1 MTDALALA
9 KALIA
14 APSVTPA
21 TGEVFAVLEAALTT
35 QGFNVERFVVGEAPD
50 GPVENLLA
58 TRGTDNGPHF
68 AFAGHLD
75 VVPPGDGWTSGAFT
89 PEVRGE
95 LLHGRGA
102 VDMKGSIAAFAAA
115 ADRIHDHQGRVT
127 LIITGD
133 EEGPATF
140 GTVALIERMEARG
153 LIPDLCLVGEPT
165 SAHRLGDTIK
175 IGRRGSVNM
184 WIDVAGTQGHVAYP
198 HLADNPIPAL
208 VRILSAIDAIVL
220 DEGTDWFQPSNIEVT
235 TVDVGNPATNVIPA
249 KASARLSIRFNDQHS
264 GASLVERITAI
275 AAAESP
281 RATVTARVSG
291 EAFLTPPGDL
301 SALVSDAIRSVTGVT
316 AELSTTGGTSDARF
330 LSRICPTVEFG
341 LPNATMHKLDE
352 AVALDDLSAL
362 TDIYATILGRV
373 FDSQTL
379 KSSSAIG
386 GAIA

>member
-1 MTDALALA
+1 MTQALDLA

-21 TGEVFAVLEAALTT
+21 AGAVFDVLETALTA
-35 QGFNVERFVVGEAPD
+35 QGFAVERFVTGEAPD

-58 TRGTDNGPHF
+58 TRGNDSGPHF

-75 VVPPGDGWTSGAFT
+75 VVPPGEGWASDAFT
-89 PEVRGE
+89 PEVRGD

-102 VDMKGSIAAFAAA
+102 VDMKGSIAAFTAAA
-115 ADRIHDHQGRVT
+115 ARAPEHAGRVT

-133 EEGPATF
+133 EEGPATY
-140 GTVALIERMEARG
+140 GTVALIERMDARG
-153 LIPDLCLVGEPT
+153 LKPDLCLVGEPT

-175 IGRRGSVNM
+175 IGRRGSVNI

-208 VRILSAIDAIVL
+208 VRILGAIDAIVL

-249 KASARLSIRFNDQHS
+249 KASARLSIRFNDQHA
-264 GASLVERITAI
+264 GTALVERITAI

-281 RATVTARVSG
+281 RATVTARISG
-291 EAFLTPPGDL
+291 EAFLTPPGEL
-301 SALVSDAIRSVTGVT
+301 SSLVSDAVQSATGLT
-316 AELSTTGGTSDARF
+316 PELSTTGGTSDARF
-330 LSRICPTVEFG
+330 LSRLCPTVEFG

-352 AVALDDLSAL
+352 AVALADLDAL
-362 TDIYATILGRV
+362 TEIYATILSRV
-373 FDSQTL
+373 FDNQAFT
-379 KSSSAIG
+379 SSSAIG